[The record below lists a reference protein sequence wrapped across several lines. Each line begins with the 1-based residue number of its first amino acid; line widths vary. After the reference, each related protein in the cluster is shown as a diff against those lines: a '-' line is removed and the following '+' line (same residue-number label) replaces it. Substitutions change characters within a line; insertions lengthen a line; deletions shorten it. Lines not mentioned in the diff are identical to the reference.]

1 MINKV
6 DKNANRIKRH
16 VKIRHDLAGTT
27 KRPRLC
33 VYRSLN
39 HIYAQI
45 VDDSKGVTLVACNTT
60 QKEVAAKVKDMTNKE
75 QARYVGEQIAKLAKK
90 KKITEITTI
99 DNGNEYM
106 VSDYFKEYGYGISAA
121 HSDTFER
128 IAVVD
133 NAKAVNIMPKL
144 GFVKYY
150 SVVPN
155 KSGTENLIL
164 IKKYSNH

>member
-1 MINKV
+1 MINKI

-75 QARYVGEQIAKLAKK
+75 QARFVGEEIARLAKK
-90 KKITEITTI
+90 KKITEVVFDRGGYLYT
-99 DNGNEYM
+99 GR
-106 VSDYFKEYGYGISAA
+106 VKELADGARAA
-121 HSDTFER
+121 GLEF
-128 IAVVD
+128 
-133 NAKAVNIMPKL
+133 
-144 GFVKYY
+144 
-150 SVVPN
+150 
-155 KSGTENLIL
+155 
-164 IKKYSNH
+164 